1 MSPKRSPLVAATAVS
16 LAFFACAKLV
26 GITDTTVTRDDSPDA
41 GVPPRAGAAGAAP
54 TYVTM
59 MPGLGGSGG
68 TGGGAGGAP
77 PASAVG
83 GAGSGGTPAVASLD
97 AGPLETDAAT
107 PACVEQAT
115 RCGAAGRELCNAGT
129 WQPQPCPLAQPVCA
143 GEGQCVVRGP
153 ALVSVGNFF
162 IHATEVTVSQYA
174 EFLSAKGSDVSG
186 QSAVCSWNESY
197 WDYDAHPIMEPG
209 NQPITY
215 VDWCD
220 AAAYCSW
227 AGMHLCGRIGGGSID
242 RSEVFEPTLSQWYV
256 ACGGPGGGTH
266 PNDNEPPADGTPL
279 CNSSQG
285 FSDIADVGTF
295 PGCEGYF
302 PGLFDMEG
310 NVSEWVDGCDSTA
323 GAADVC
329 YQMGGNIFDQKSFCT
344 EIYNDPEDA
353 FRRDEKAV
361 ASGFRCCSG

>member
-1 MSPKRSPLVAATAVS
+1 MSRTGSLLVAAAGTS
-16 LAFFACAKLV
+16 LALIACAKLV
-26 GITDTTVTRDDSPDA
+26 GITDTPVTRDDSPDA
-41 GVPPRAGAAGAAP
+41 SAAAVGGTGGGSP
-54 TYVTM
+54 TDVTVL
-59 MPGLGGSGG
+59 PGLGGSGG
-68 TGGGAGGAP
+68 NAGGGGAP
-77 PASAVG
+77 PSSTAGS
-83 GAGSGGTPAVASLD
+83 AGSGGTPALASLD
-97 AGPLETDAAT
+97 AGPLEMDAGSLG
-107 PACVEQAT
+107 CVEQAT
-115 RCGAAGRELCNAGT
+115 RCAAAGREVCTAGS
-129 WQPQPCPLAQPVCA
+129 WLPQPCPLAQPACD

-162 IHATEVTVSQYA
+162 VDATEVSVSQYGQ
-174 EFLSAKGSDVSG
+174 FLTAKGSDVSG
-186 QSAVCSWNESY
+186 QSEVCSWNQEY
-197 WDYDAHPIMEPG
+197 WDYGAHPIMEPA

-227 AGMHLCGRIGGGSID
+227 AGMHLCGRIGGGAID

-266 PNDNEPPADGTPL
+266 PNDSPM

-285 FSDIADVGTF
+285 FSDVADVATF

-329 YQMGGNIFDQKSFCT
+329 YQMGGNIFDPGSYCT
-344 EIYNDPEDA
+344 EVYNDAEDA